1 MLKFLKLKINKKVA
15 NEQQNS
21 LQTLWLDPNWIM
33 AIGRVSAQRSG
44 REKCQS
50 MSLIAYSTSHSVSV
64 GCFSGPL
71 ASKASFEWEKAT
83 LMKAFH

>member
-1 MLKFLKLKINKKVA
+1 MNRLAIVA
-15 NEQQNS
+15 LFMAN
-21 LQTLWLDPNWIM
+21 PNWVP
-33 AIGRVSAQRSG
+33 IGSWPSVSAQRSG